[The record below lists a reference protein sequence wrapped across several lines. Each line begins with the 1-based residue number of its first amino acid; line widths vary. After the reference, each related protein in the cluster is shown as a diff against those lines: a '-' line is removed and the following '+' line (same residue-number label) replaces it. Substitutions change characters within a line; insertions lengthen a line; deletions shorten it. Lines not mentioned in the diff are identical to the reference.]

1 MHRGILAFRAI
12 AGTPA
17 SPDNRMALSGKSP
30 MLRRTLR
37 LAAFTLTLAA
47 ATVAQAGEL
56 ARTQMVLPLAPGA
69 WKHTS
74 LPMPTSLV
82 RDQPVWVAYRVLA
95 MSANPEPT
103 GDIVLSGSF
112 EGVITPITEETV
124 VFSPE
129 DMARAESAGTIQQQI
144 VANHGKRTDQ
154 ELIAAWGQPIFD
166 AYTALNRKSGAIL
179 EGTLVKTLP
188 PLGDADATLLVSVE
202 RDSDMHPVLVEIIAG
217 QGDLPP
223 TLQTAAAKSSPF
235 RVGWVLGLLAF
246 FGLIAWLVFGRRNG

>member
-37 LAAFTLTLAA
+37 LAALALSLAA

-82 RDQPVWVAYRVLA
+82 RDQPV
-95 MSANPEPT
+95 
-103 GDIVLSGSF
+103 
-112 EGVITPITEETV
+112 
-124 VFSPE
+124 
-129 DMARAESAGTIQQQI
+129 
-144 VANHGKRTDQ
+144 
-154 ELIAAWGQPIFD
+154 
-166 AYTALNRKSGAIL
+166 
-179 EGTLVKTLP
+179 
-188 PLGDADATLLVSVE
+188 
-202 RDSDMHPVLVEIIAG
+202 
-217 QGDLPP
+217 
-223 TLQTAAAKSSPF
+223 
-235 RVGWVLGLLAF
+235 
-246 FGLIAWLVFGRRNG
+246 